1 MTTTGIKQYDI
12 CCTGS
17 SFRHGIPRR
26 SGDGTPWCR
35 RLPQG
40 LAHPCVN
47 RQERSQGQMRSQGQ
61 GYTNAQDLGEI
72 RVKLVQLSDPVTVT
86 KWSFNTF
93 PYRIVLLW
101 NNKFYYSE
109 MNTYYWFHR
118 FFFFCTRFSVFLG
131 SCVTLDSFS
140 FRKSGWIRGIV
151 RRVC

>member
-1 MTTTGIKQYDI
+1 MTTTGIKQYDNGR
-12 CCTGS
+12 TGS
-17 SFRHGIPRR
+17 SFRRGIPRR

-118 FFFFCTRFSVFLG
+118 FFFFVPDSVFFW
-131 SCVTLDSFS
+131 VH
-140 FRKSGWIRGIV
+140 V
-151 RRVC
+151 